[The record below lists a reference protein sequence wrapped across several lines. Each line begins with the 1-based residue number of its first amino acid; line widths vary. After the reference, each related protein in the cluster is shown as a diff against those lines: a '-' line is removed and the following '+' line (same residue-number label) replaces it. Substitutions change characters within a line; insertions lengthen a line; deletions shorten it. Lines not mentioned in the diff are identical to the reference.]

1 MARVRQL
8 SPDPWGESAKATT
21 RELVSVLIGNRRGT
35 VAWLAVCSI
44 LTSVTEA
51 AFLAVLV
58 ETAYGLVKNAKHASQ
73 RTDVL
78 HIHASVDT
86 LILFALFLVIVRLV
100 LQVPLTILPARIAS
114 HVQGRLR
121 EELFHSFTVA
131 SWGMQ
136 SREREGHMQETMT
149 GQVAS
154 ATGGALQATGLMTSL
169 FSFLVLL
176 LAAFVLNAEAA
187 AIVLVSAVLLFAVLR
202 PLNQAGV
209 RRARALSRAQMEY
222 AGGVAQANRLAEE
235 TRVFGVAGAQRE
247 QVDRFIDAARN
258 AFYRM
263 QLIGRLAPSIYQSAV
278 SLMLVGALF
287 VLSRVGAAHV
297 DSLGAVILILY
308 RAGSSGQSVQGSWQ
322 NLRQS
327 VPFIERLQE
336 TKRRYVGSSQPD
348 GEMSLA
354 NVTSMA
360 FENVS
365 FSYRAG
371 RPVLSEISFE
381 VAGGETIG
389 VIGPSGAGK
398 STLIQILLR
407 LRQPETGRYLVNG
420 VPAEQIIAADWHKL
434 VAYVPQEPRLVH
446 ASVAENISFFRD
458 LDEETVQRAG
468 KLARVHEE
476 IMSWPKGYDTVVG
489 PRADAVSGGQQQRI
503 CLARALA
510 ARPEVLVLDEPTS
523 ALDPHSE
530 MLIQESLTGL
540 SEELTLF
547 IIAHRMSTLD
557 ICRRVMVIIDG
568 RLVAFDTTELL
579 KSQNAYYR
587 SASAL
592 AAGATGARML

>member
-222 AGGVAQANRLAEE
+222 AGGVAQANRLA
-235 TRVFGVAGAQRE
+235 
-247 QVDRFIDAARN
+247 
-258 AFYRM
+258 
-263 QLIGRLAPSIYQSAV
+263 
-278 SLMLVGALF
+278 
-287 VLSRVGAAHV
+287 
-297 DSLGAVILILY
+297 
-308 RAGSSGQSVQGSWQ
+308 
-322 NLRQS
+322 
-327 VPFIERLQE
+327 
-336 TKRRYVGSSQPD
+336 
-348 GEMSLA
+348 
-354 NVTSMA
+354 
-360 FENVS
+360 
-365 FSYRAG
+365 
-371 RPVLSEISFE
+371 
-381 VAGGETIG
+381 
-389 VIGPSGAGK
+389 
-398 STLIQILLR
+398 
-407 LRQPETGRYLVNG
+407 
-420 VPAEQIIAADWHKL
+420 
-434 VAYVPQEPRLVH
+434 
-446 ASVAENISFFRD
+446 
-458 LDEETVQRAG
+458 
-468 KLARVHEE
+468 
-476 IMSWPKGYDTVVG
+476 
-489 PRADAVSGGQQQRI
+489 
-503 CLARALA
+503 
-510 ARPEVLVLDEPTS
+510 
-523 ALDPHSE
+523 
-530 MLIQESLTGL
+530 
-540 SEELTLF
+540 
-547 IIAHRMSTLD
+547 
-557 ICRRVMVIIDG
+557 
-568 RLVAFDTTELL
+568 
-579 KSQNAYYR
+579 
-587 SASAL
+587 
-592 AAGATGARML
+592 